1 MIGSGWFGAHGASW
15 ALTSASGTCA
25 GRCGAAATALCPGC
39 DQAQLG
45 AERAALRLGGSTA
58 QRGQASVELVA
69 MIPLAV
75 VALLAALQLLAA
87 GATRELAGHAAG
99 AGAVA
104 LLQRAD
110 ARDAARDAVPGWSRT
125 RIAITV
131 SGPRVTVRM
140 RPPTLVPGLAGL
152 LESTV
157 RADAGQ
163 GA

>member
-1 MIGSGWFGAHGASW
+1 VSGVAAP
-15 ALTSASGTCA
+15 CA
-25 GRCGAAATALCPGC
+25 GGFAVATKRRPSH
-39 DQAQLG
+39 
-45 AERAALRLGGSTA
+45 RVS

-69 MIPLAV
+69 MLPVAV
-75 VALLAALQLLAA
+75 AVMLAALQLLAA

-110 ARDAARDAVPGWSRT
+110 ARDAARDAVPGWSRA
-125 RIAITV
+125 RMAITV
-131 SGPRVTVRM
+131 RGPAVTVRM
-140 RPPTLVPGLAGL
+140 RPPTLLPGLAAL

-157 RADAGQ
+157 RADAGK